1 MCQAQD
7 GVHLNQ
13 EQFIFEIIDPETL
26 ENNKKE
32 GELVITNLGRVGS
45 PVIRY
50 RTGDYV
56 RLNPSP
62 CSCGR
67 ISPRIDGGIIG
78 RIDDLMIVRG
88 VNLYPSAIE
97 NLVRSFSDIDEFSVF
112 VHQKQLLDEI
122 EVQIEGSDPTAK
134 QLQSAFRERFGLRAK
149 VIAVA
154 TGSLPRYELKS
165 RRFTDHRRMNKTNN

>member
-1 MCQAQD
+1 MA
-7 GVHLNQ
+7 
-13 EQFIFEIIDPETL
+13 
-26 ENNKKE
+26 
-32 GELVITNLGRVGS
+32 R
-45 PVIRY
+45 
-50 RTGDYV
+50 
-56 RLNPSP
+56 
-62 CSCGR
+62 
-67 ISPRIDGGIIG
+67 GII
-78 RIDDLMIVRG
+78 
-88 VNLYPSAIE
+88 SAIE

-149 VIAVA
+149 VITVA